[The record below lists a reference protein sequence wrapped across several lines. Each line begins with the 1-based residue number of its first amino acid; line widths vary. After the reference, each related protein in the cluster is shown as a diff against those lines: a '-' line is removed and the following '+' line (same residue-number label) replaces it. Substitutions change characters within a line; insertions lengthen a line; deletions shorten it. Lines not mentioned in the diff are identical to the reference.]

1 MKRFIPVFLFN
12 KKNNDGLFPNSALSL
27 IADKIIINKYNFLRS
42 TTMVKQDLID
52 FSPVR
57 YFDNATN
64 GGLKDGEMGI
74 ITAKKGLGQTSV
86 LVQFGLDALIHDK
99 HVIHVSFDQHSSN
112 VISWYDSIL
121 AEIGKKKNIDN
132 IGALSDAIVSN
143 RTILNFNQENFTL
156 PKVINTI
163 KAMKDGGINIASLII
178 DGADMSKVSEADVKA
193 VADFVKAEKMTAW
206 FSSTN
211 ESDKLKDSLDNALL
225 PMFSTVAHIGAAQ
238 NVVSLAVLKCEGK
251 EVSDINVKLDSKTL
265 LMAK

>member
-1 MKRFIPVFLFN
+1 M
-12 KKNNDGLFPNSALSL
+12 
-27 IADKIIINKYNFLRS
+27 
-42 TTMVKQDLID
+42 
-52 FSPVR
+52 
-57 YFDNATN
+57 
-64 GGLKDGEMGI
+64 
-74 ITAKKGLGQTSV
+74 
-86 LVQFGLDALIHDK
+86 
-99 HVIHVSFDQHSSN
+99 
-112 VISWYDSIL
+112 
-121 AEIGKKKNIDN
+121 
-132 IGALSDAIVSN
+132 
-143 RTILNFNQENFTL
+143 